1 MIIIIIIGYLFF
13 LFCHPKV
20 FADAIHPQGCV
31 QRLTLYRDRAPTV
44 VEEVREEF
52 KYRKDCLASRVRK
65 PLVDESTEVFVP
77 GRPGG
82 LAKLVS
88 SPHYRV
94 IEFFSAART
103 DGWVRREETVGGK
116 VCDYF
121 NNARPDKMVYRSAT
135 LSEDYSGHAKPMW
148 CLPTGG
154 IAGGGSDLVAH
165 KLAVKFSPNDEVAK
179 QKKEA
184 LASRPNGAGGGSSSS
199 KGSVAKRSYYLTEG
213 RVRVRDHLEPG
224 AVSQKERVYYKD
236 RRPGGGGGSNNSSS
250 SGNSH
255 LSAAAQAEAEAEEA
269 RELAR
274 EKDVLADVK
283 RAQSEIVELIKT
295 RRKEEAEP
303 VVEEPIFVAA
313 PKKAAAALL
322 AQQGGLPG
330 GLGGAGGGGMDGL
343 GVGNGSDAGP
353 PVDYLS
359 PFLAGGGGPRGDQ
372 PLSKEDAARVRA
384 ACLKSL
390 KERLLERANII
401 QNKLNDENAKLSKRQ
416 ATFQRNAGKDGDPA
430 AEAEFEKFC
439 ADSMFTIG
447 ILEQRLV
454 AHEESALKKYQA
466 LDEKLSADPR
476 LAALSN

>member
-1 MIIIIIIGYLFF
+1 M
-13 LFCHPKV
+13 

-31 QRLTLYRDRAPTV
+31 QRLTLYRDAAQTV

-65 PLVDESTEVFVP
+65 PLLDESTEVFLP

-94 IEFFSAART
+94 IEFFAVART

-121 NNARPDKMVYRSAT
+121 NDQRHDKMVYRSAT
-135 LSEDYSGHAKPMW
+135 LSEDYSGNAKPMW

-165 KLAVKFSPNDEVAK
+165 KLAVKFSPDDEVAK
-179 QKKEA
+179 RKKEGP
-184 LASRPNGAGGGSSSS
+184 SRLSGGGGGGNSSGSS
-199 KGSVAKRSYYLTEG
+199 QKAGCVAKRSYYLTEG

-224 AVSQKERVYYKD
+224 AVSQKERVFYKD
-236 RRPGGGGGSNNSSS
+236 RRPDGGSSS
-250 SGNSH
+250 SGGH

-283 RAQSEIVELIKT
+283 RAQSEIVELIKI

-303 VVEEPIFVAA
+303 FVEEPIFVAA

-322 AQQGGLPG
+322 AQQGGLG
-330 GLGGAGGGGMDGL
+330 GNLGGGGLDGLGG
-343 GVGNGSDAGP
+343 GNGSDAGP
-353 PVDYLS
+353 PVDYLT
-359 PFLAGGGGPRGDQ
+359 PFLAGGGGARGDQ
-372 PLSKEDAARVRA
+372 PLQKDDASRVRA